1 MDSIYLL
8 RLLSFHLIYY
18 YANDEMHIVFIQ
30 AGPNTQ
36 FYVKYR
42 IQETTCATE
51 ENKLWQDCDYK
62 VPAEAKTGECTAR
75 VHLNNDE
82 KTSNVSQDCKIF
94 PAAPKIPL
102 AEAPC
107 LGCFH
112 PISTDSSEVTE
123 ILKQAIEKFNRHSAE
138 PALFKLVEI
147 KEAKRQVVAGWN
159 YIIKYEIEE
168 TNCSKDQ
175 FQDLTPE
182 CKPTSRG
189 PLSTLNLLLLI
200 SEICSF
206 LSVEDTVIPGIYA
219 GCPKA
224 IPKDS
229 PELKELL
236 KVSMEKYNSES
247 NDEFYYK
254 GGEIEAATVQAV
266 AGQKYHLIFAV
277 QKTNCSK
284 KEFEKLQ
291 EGCEAIYCSCS
302 CNKYDYYC
310 NVFQT
315 VLARRPPGFTP
326 FRSFATLEEPNAIS
340 CSNIN
345 EEERQKPDKEMRK
358 DGGQEPEGE
367 GEPELKY
374 RHKHGQKHRHDYKK
388 NHESDKRHSHGIGC
402 GHRTSHGCGHKKHS
416 KHGKHKNP
424 NPKSSEESN
433 EKGFNQNETL
443 ASSSAE
449 TAREL
454 VNPGVARKETSTPAE
469 SLILPDTSFLNG
481 LPDRPVSPLP
491 RCPGKPWKQIMD
503 LPAPSS
509 FTREFRNEDLLSD
522 DKIANT

>member
-1 MDSIYLL
+1 MKPFILL
-8 RLLSFHLIYY
+8 ALCCSFFSSTATPLPFEFS
-18 YANDEMHIVFIQ
+18 DCDDPDVFKAVDTALKKYNGDQ
-30 AGPNTQ
+30 ATGNQFALYMVMEAKRTAGPNTQ

-112 PISTDSSEVTE
+112 PISTDSSEVSE

-189 PLSTLNLLLLI
+189 PLPTLNLLLLI

-206 LSVEDTVIPGIYA
+206 LSVEDTVLPGIHA
-219 GCPKA
+219 GCPKT

-236 KVSMEKYNSES
+236 KVSMEKYNLDS

-284 KEFEKLQ
+284 KEFEKLH
-291 EGCEAIYCSCS
+291 EDCEVPWPCEAQIH
-302 CNKYDYYC
+302 
-310 NVFQT
+310 VI
-315 VLARRPPGFTP
+315 A
-326 FRSFATLEEPNAIS
+326 
-340 CSNIN
+340 
-345 EEERQKPDKEMRK
+345 
-358 DGGQEPEGE
+358 GE
-367 GEPELKY
+367 
-374 RHKHGQKHRHDYKK
+374 
-388 NHESDKRHSHGIGC
+388 
-402 GHRTSHGCGHKKHS
+402 
-416 KHGKHKNP
+416 
-424 NPKSSEESN
+424 
-433 EKGFNQNETL
+433 
-443 ASSSAE
+443 
-449 TAREL
+449 
-454 VNPGVARKETSTPAE
+454 
-469 SLILPDTSFLNG
+469 
-481 LPDRPVSPLP
+481 
-491 RCPGKPWKQIMD
+491 
-503 LPAPSS
+503 
-509 FTREFRNEDLLSD
+509 
-522 DKIANT
+522 DKISSQVNCSKERSSV